1 MQHLQHGLVNKHMMT
16 SIPEK
21 GREKAWRFSCQ
32 NQEMLLIRRCERCKQ
47 STNAQDRGI
56 SHSHSI
62 IYSSRSGCMQ
72 AAAQHPVSH
81 PGELSQRFLNM
92 AKTEG
97 PLSSGGLSLWRL
109 MSEQRMHS
117 TMESH
122 NAALTQHLFICP
134 LLGMKWSVCKL
145 PMSISGDTAFRKDL
159 CVESSRRAMEWV
171 IRNQNRQLPKPET
184 PINTD
189 YGDMVKIKHNV
200 LT

>member
-21 GREKAWRFSCQ
+21 SREKAWRFSCQ

-97 PLSSGGLSLWRL
+97 PLSSGGPSLWRL
-109 MSEQRMHS
+109 MPEQRMHS
-117 TMESH
+117 TLETH
-122 NAALTQHLFICP
+122 NAALSPIYLSSPGHEMVCMQTSNEYLRRHSLQK
-134 LLGMKWSVCKL
+134 GSVC
-145 PMSISGDTAFRKDL
+145 G
-159 CVESSRRAMEWV
+159 E
-171 IRNQNRQLPKPET
+171 Q
-184 PINTD
+184 
-189 YGDMVKIKHNV
+189 
-200 LT
+200 